1 MAQIQWKDR
10 YNINFREIDAQHH
23 GLLDLLNEL
32 SDQMVG
38 QKHPG
43 SVAHI
48 FSSLGDYAKAHFSSE
63 ERYMQAAGYPKLAQ
77 HRQEHAAFV
86 SRVQELSRS
95 YDPGDPRLAEETS
108 TFLRDWYL
116 NHITKSDQ
124 EYVPHLKRALP
135 TAPIEAI
142 LFGLEGVVC
151 AMDPAPF
158 VKAIAERSG
167 KAATEVQAAL
177 WEDPGLLRELESGQ
191 WDLER
196 FDTEASAWAGKP
208 LDQASLA
215 SSYVACFHP
224 APAMLRL
231 ADQMKHHQPVT
242 LVGNAA
248 PWMRTQGLAGL
259 GLEGHFNTEVLS
271 CEAGLRLPDKS
282 LFLAAAER
290 LDLAPDTCLVIHRD
304 PACLD
309 AAQAARLQTLDYTT
323 PVMLMAQ
330 LRRMGL
336 PF

>member
-10 YNINFREIDAQHH
+10 YNISFREIDAQHH

-32 SDQMVG
+32 SDQMDG

-48 FSSLGDYAKAHFSSE
+48 FAALGDYARTHFSTE

-86 SRVQELSRS
+86 VRVQELSRA
-95 YDPGDPRLAEETS
+95 YDPDDPHLAEETS
-108 TFLRDWYL
+108 AFLRDWYL
-116 NHITKSDQ
+116 THITKSDQ

-135 TAPIEAI
+135 TASIAAI

-151 AMDPAPF
+151 TADPAPLLR
-158 VKAIAERSG
+158 ALCHQSG
-167 KAATEVQAAL
+167 KPEVEVQAAL
-177 WEDPGLLRELESGQ
+177 WEEPGLLRELEAGQ
-191 WDLER
+191 WDQER
-196 FDTEASAWAGKP
+196 FGTEVNRWAGKP
-208 LDQASLA
+208 LDLEALA
-215 SSYVACFHP
+215 TTYAAAFQPV
-224 APAMLRL
+224 PAMLRL
-231 ADQMKHHQPVT
+231 ATQMKVHQPVA
-242 LVGNAA
+242 LVGNAT
-248 PWMRTQGLAGL
+248 PWLRTHGLASLGL
-259 GLEGHFNTEVLS
+259 GGLFNAEALS
-271 CEAGLRLPDKS
+271 CEAGLRLPDKG

-290 LDLAPDTCLVIHRD
+290 LGLDPDTCLLIHRD

-309 AAQAARLQTLDYTT
+309 AAQAARMQTLDYTT

-330 LRRMGL
+330 LRRMGV

>member
-10 YNINFREIDAQHH
+10 YNISFREIDAQHH

-32 SDQMVG
+32 SDQMDG

-48 FSSLGDYAKAHFSSE
+48 FAALGDYARTHFSTE
-63 ERYMQAAGYPKLAQ
+63 ERYMQAADYPKLAQ

-86 SRVQELSRS
+86 TRVQELSRA
-95 YDPGDPRLAEETS
+95 YEPGDPHLAEETS
-108 TFLRDWYL
+108 AFLRDWYL

-124 EYVPHLKRALP
+124 DYVPHLKRALP
-135 TAPIEAI
+135 TASIEAV

-151 AMDPAPF
+151 TLDPAPLLQAF
-158 VKAIAERSG
+158 CDTSG
-167 KAATEVQAAL
+167 KPEAEVQGAL
-177 WEDPGLLRELESGQ
+177 WEDPGLLRELEAGQ

-196 FDTEASAWAGKP
+196 FGAEGARWAGQP
-208 LDQASLA
+208 LDLAALAATYAASF
-215 SSYVACFHP
+215 SPVT
-224 APAMLRL
+224 AMLRL
-231 ADQMKHHQPVT
+231 AAQLKQHQPVG
-242 LVGNAA
+242 LVGNAT
-248 PWMRTQGLAGL
+248 PWLRTQGLVSL
-259 GLEGHFNTEVLS
+259 GLEGHFSAEALS
-271 CEAGLRLPDKS
+271 CEAGLRLPDKG

-290 LDLAPDTCLVIHRD
+290 LGLAPDTCLLIHRD

-309 AAQAARLQTLDYTT
+309 AAQAARMQTLDYTT

-330 LRRMGL
+330 LRRMGV